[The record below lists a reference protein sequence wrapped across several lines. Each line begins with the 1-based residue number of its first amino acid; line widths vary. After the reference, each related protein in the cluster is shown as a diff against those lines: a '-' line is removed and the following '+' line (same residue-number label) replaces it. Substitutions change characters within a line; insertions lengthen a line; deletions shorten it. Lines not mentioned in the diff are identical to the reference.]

1 MSLIFFVQNAA
12 YAADIIR
19 VGDLVLSNA
28 WGRTSTSI
36 KRPSAVYLQIRNTS
50 SISDRLIMVHTPIA
64 KRGELHSHLIE
75 NGVIKMRHLKHIN
88 IPATKVTSLKP
99 GGLHVMLFGLNS
111 LLKKGDKFPISLTF
125 ENAGQATV
133 LVHIEDVGSMK
144 LNKNKT
150 RHAH

>member
-1 MSLIFFVQNAA
+1 MSVATLVAA
-12 YAADIIR
+12 AAVMSRAIPI
-19 VGDLVLSNA
+19 GNKMKPGA
-28 WGRTSTSI
+28 
-36 KRPSAVYLQIRNTS
+36 K
-50 SISDRLIMVHTPIA
+50 ISQM
-64 KRGELHSHLIE
+64 E
-75 NGVIKMRHLKHIN
+75 IN

-133 LVHIEDVGSMK
+133 HVHIEDVGSMK

-150 RHAH
+150 KHAH